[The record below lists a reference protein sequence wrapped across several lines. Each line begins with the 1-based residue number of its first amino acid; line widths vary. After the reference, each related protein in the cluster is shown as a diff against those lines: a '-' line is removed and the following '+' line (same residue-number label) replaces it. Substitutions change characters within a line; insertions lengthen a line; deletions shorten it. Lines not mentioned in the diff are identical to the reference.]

1 MWTRCLG
8 FPSAR
13 PCGRR
18 MRSCSSRCGGGSWGG
33 GGEGADRPPPP
44 SVVVVDVPSGWDVDA
59 GEPSPTSPSQPPPP
73 PSASRAAATGVSGSA
88 GADAADP
95 AAPVAPAVANN
106 PSGRDVLVS
115 LSAPK
120 RGTRAWRGAHYM
132 GGRFVPRRLADALGI
147 VLVPYEGDA
156 LVQRV
161 QGGGGDNA

>member
-1 MWTRCLG
+1 M
-8 FPSAR
+8 
-13 PCGRR
+13 
-18 MRSCSSRCGGGSWGG
+18 
-33 GGEGADRPPPP
+33 
-44 SVVVVDVPSGWDVDA
+44 VVVDVPSGWDVDA